1 MKEKRYIKK
10 STLNNY
16 SESEWLTFFKS
27 AEIYDYIVTDDA
39 GEIIDI
45 VTND

>member
-27 AEIYDYIVTDDA
+27 AEIYDYIVTDDV